1 MKSYLRRLFVVM
13 LALGFAQSM
22 ASVGYAQA
30 MPNMMMN
37 NMPNMMMNN
46 MMMFT
51 NFFGAGGV
59 IVDADGVLRTQMTPD
74 PNGALARQRIAAA
87 RSSLDPKLAKKS
99 PLRKISLNRLEA
111 AVKSRTD
118 MGMKPTED
126 MANMAG
132 MTRIQYVFFYPETN
146 DIVLAGPAEAY
157 GADVAGRVRGL
168 ESGQATLNLDDMVV
182 ALRAFFGEKGREA
195 PLVSVSIDPT
205 KEGLAQMQ
213 QFLVKTG
220 SRATPNDT
228 EFIVKGLKESLG
240 LQTVR
245 LTGIPGSSHFAQVLV
260 EADYRMK
267 LLGIG
272 LEPPP
277 ANVKMAS
284 WASRANPTAIS
295 RNALQRWYFVPDYQC
310 VRVAE
315 DELAMQLVGD
325 GVKLVSADE
334 LVNADGT
341 RSKNATVDLA
351 SKGFTSDFT
360 KNYAG
365 LANGIPVYWQ
375 LRNGIDMLVAAAFIK
390 EHKYADKAGWKM
402 DTFLNEK
409 EYAVE
414 TLNVPKQVETAV
426 AAFWKGNR
434 LATPIGG
441 GVHIEPAEALKSTNL
456 LEDKGGK
463 VKAKHDELNLQSL
476 AKDQWWWD

>member
-1 MKSYLRRLFVVM
+1 MMKAYLRKLFVVV
-13 LALGFAQSM
+13 LAVGMAQSM
-22 ASVGYAQA
+22 ASVGHAQV
-30 MPNMMMN
+30 MPNMMPMMMD
-37 NMPNMMMNN
+37 NMMMMNN
-46 MMMFT
+46 FL
-51 NFFGAGGV
+51 GAGGV
-59 IVDADGVLRTQMTPD
+59 IVDADGVLRTQLTPD
-74 PNGALARQRIAAA
+74 PNGQLSRQRIAAA
-87 RSSLDPKLAKKS
+87 RSALDPKLAKKS
-99 PLRKISLNRLEA
+99 PLRKISLNRLET

-126 MANMAG
+126 MLNMAG

-157 GADVAGRVRGL
+157 GADLAGRVRGL
-168 ESGQATLNLDDMVV
+168 DSGQATLNLDDLVV
-182 ALRAFFGEKGREA
+182 SLRAFFGEKGREA

-205 KEGLAQMQ
+205 KEGLQQMQ
-213 QFLVKTG
+213 QFLNKMG
-220 SRATPNDT
+220 SNSNVRPDA
-228 EFIVKGLKESLG
+228 EFITKGLKESLG

-245 LTGIPGSSHFAQVLV
+245 LTGVPASSHFSQVLV

-267 LLGIG
+267 LIGIG
-272 LEPPP
+272 LEAPP

-284 WASRANPTAIS
+284 WAARANVNSIS

-315 DELAMQLVGD
+315 DELAMELVGD

-341 RSKNATVDLA
+341 RAKAGNVDLA
-351 SKGFTSDFT
+351 SKGFTTDFT

-365 LANGIPVYWQ
+365 IAKGIPVYWQ

-402 DTFLNEK
+402 ETFLNEK

-441 GVHIEPAEALKSTNL
+441 GVHIEPHEALKSSNL
-456 LEDKGGK
+456 LDDKGGK
-463 VKAKHDELNLQSL
+463 VKAKRDEINLNAL

>member
-1 MKSYLRRLFVVM
+1 MMKAYLRKLFVVM
-13 LALGFAQSM
+13 LALGMVQSLAAVGHAQ
-22 ASVGYAQA
+22 V
-30 MPNMMMN
+30 MPNM
-37 NMPNMMMNN
+37 MPNMMMNN
-46 MMMFT
+46 MMMFN

-74 PNGALARQRIAAA
+74 PNGQLSRQRIAAA
-87 RSSLDPKLAKKS
+87 RSALDPKLAKKS

-157 GADVAGRVRGL
+157 GADIAGRVRGL
-168 ESGQATLNLDDMVV
+168 DSGNATLNLDDLVV
-182 ALRAFFGEKGREA
+182 SLRAFFGEKGREA

-205 KEGLAQMQ
+205 KEGLQQMQ

-245 LTGIPGSSHFAQVLV
+245 LTGIPASSHFAQVLV

-267 LLGIG
+267 LIGIG

-284 WASRANPTAIS
+284 WAARANPTAIS

-315 DELAMQLVGD
+315 DELAMELVGD

-341 RSKNATVDLA
+341 RAKNGTVDLA

-365 LANGIPVYWQ
+365 IAKGIPVYWQ

-402 DTFLNEK
+402 ETFLNEK

-441 GVHIEPAEALKSTNL
+441 GVHIEPAEALKSNNL
-456 LEDKGGK
+456 LDDKGGK
-463 VKAKHDELNLQSL
+463 VKAKRDEINLNAL

>member
-1 MKSYLRRLFVVM
+1 MMKLYLRRLFVVM
-13 LALGFAQSM
+13 LALGMAQSM
-22 ASVGYAQA
+22 AAVGHAQ
-30 MPNMMMN
+30 M
-37 NMPNMMMNN
+37 MPNMMMNN
-46 MMMFT
+46 MMNNMMMMN
-51 NFFGAGGV
+51 NFLGAGGV
-59 IVDADGVLRTQMTPD
+59 IVDADGVLRTQLTPD
-74 PNGALARQRIAAA
+74 PNGALSRQRIAAA
-87 RSSLDPKLAKKS
+87 RSTLDPKLAKKS
-99 PLRKISLNRLEA
+99 PLRKISLNRLET
-111 AVKSRTD
+111 AVKTRTD

-126 MANMAG
+126 MLNMAG

-157 GADVAGRVRGL
+157 GADLAGRVRGL
-168 ESGQATLNLDDMVV
+168 DSGQATLNLDDLVV
-182 ALRAFFGEKGREA
+182 SLRAFFGPQGREA

-205 KEGLAQMQ
+205 KEGLQQMQ
-213 QFLVKTG
+213 QFLNQMG
-220 SRATPNDT
+220 SRATPNQT
-228 EFIVKGLKESLG
+228 EFIVKGLRESLG

-245 LTGIPGSSHFAQVLV
+245 LTGVPASSHFAQVLV

-284 WASRANPTAIS
+284 WAARANPLAIS

-310 VRVAE
+310 VRVAD
-315 DELAMQLVGD
+315 DELAMELVGD

-334 LVNADGT
+334 LVNQDGT
-341 RSKNATVDLA
+341 RSKTANVDLA
-351 SKGFTSDFT
+351 SKGFTTDFT

-365 LANGIPVYWQ
+365 IAKGIPVYWQ

-402 DTFLNEK
+402 DTFLDEK
-409 EYAVE
+409 EYSVE

-426 AAFWKGNR
+426 AAIWKGNR

-441 GVHIEPAEALKSTNL
+441 GVHIEPAEALKSPNL

-463 VKAKHDELNLQSL
+463 VKAKHDESDLKSL
-476 AKDQWWWD
+476 AKGQWWWD